1 MQYGSV
7 VLSLLLLAGVSQA
20 QFGVGVGLGAGVAA
34 LGAAAVGG
42 AALGV
47 LGAAIAGRGR
57 RGRGRSF
64 RGRRFRGRRFRG
76 RRAAL
81 DQADDVEGA
90 EEQSVIWGSV
100 AAADQDGC
108 ALKLICLLEAAE
120 KEASDDE
127 RTVLTFFGNLTDTDK
142 TVAASKLPYEAAG
155 WLGQHRGAEAC
166 EVLYGASC
174 PFGKD
179 EMMQLVSSVWEDM
192 DEEEEADNTVTA

>member
-20 QFGVGVGLGAGVAA
+20 QFGVGVGLGAGAAA
-34 LGAAAVGG
+34 LGAAVVGG

-57 RGRGRSF
+57 RGGSRRFSA
-64 RGRRFRGRRFRG
+64 GRRRGRG

-81 DQADDVEGA
+81 DQADDVEDV

-127 RTVLTFFGNLTDTDK
+127 RTVLTFFGDLDATKK

-179 EMMQLVSSVWEDM
+179 EMMQLVSSVW
-192 DEEEEADNTVTA
+192 ADNTNKEVNKTLTA